1 MIGSKGDSG
10 AFVFGVYSFL
20 DKISA
25 GIIIFMLANLPC
37 FSNGAIIG
45 EDDEMMLK
53 GTVVG
58 IPILTAGIAAII
70 AGIYNVSEYILG
82 NDKLSESKMENQ

>member
-1 MIGSKGDSG
+1 
-10 AFVFGVYSFL
+10 
-20 DKISA
+20 
-25 GIIIFMLANLPC
+25 
-37 FSNGAIIG
+37 
-45 EDDEMMLK
+45 MLK

-82 NDKLSESKMENQ
+82 ANDKLSESKMENQEFVHSVTLQPQ